1 MSYKDNDFKVYI
13 KNKEEMYKPIVTEE
27 ITIEWQRGMNAGS
40 LKFKVVKDEIIN
52 YQEGNPVVLMN
63 GDDIVF
69 VGYVWKKTRDSK
81 QIIETTCFDQLRYLK
96 NKDAIQYENKTYGE
110 LLKMICDDGLLK
122 IGTIEDTK
130 YKIPARTERDKEYF
144 QMLQVASEM
153 TTSMTGK
160 EFVLYDEKGK
170 ICLKEWKNI
179 STTDNIITYDI
190 TQDFSYETTIDGSYN
205 RIKINYVDDE
215 TQKVEPYIMEDKET
229 MKLWGRLQY
238 YAETSTKQQLKER
251 AKTLLE
257 ILNKKHRS
265 LTIQNTAGDFR
276 VRAGSLV
283 PVYFPF
289 LGDIHVNSL
298 MLVNKVTHKIKG
310 SHHFMD
316 LEVYNKDIMPQMSG
330 EGLFEGAKKRQKQ
343 ESVESPEGAT
353 SGGGASGGYTT
364 GSGKLGAKFIYPLPR
379 KARVSG
385 RFGTNRGDH
394 IHAGVD
400 LGVPVGT
407 PVRAVQGGV
416 VTRAFN
422 KWPRGK
428 AVYIKHPGGIVT
440 VSQHLS
446 SIKVKVGD
454 KIDQGQIIGLS
465 GNTGYSKGPHLHF
478 EVLVGGRP
486 RNPMKYI

>member
-1 MSYKDNDFKVYI
+1 MSYKDNNFILYI
-13 KNKEEMYKPIVTEE
+13 KNNEDLYKPIVTEE

-40 LKFKVVKDEIIN
+40 LKFKVVKDEVIS

-63 GDDIVF
+63 GNEIIF
-69 VGYVWKKTRDSK
+69 IGYVWKKNRTSK
-81 QIIETTCFDQLRYLK
+81 QIIETTCFDQLKYLK

-144 QMLQVASEM
+144 QMLQVASDL

-179 STTDNIITYDI
+179 STTDQIINYDD
-190 TQDFSYETTIDGSYN
+190 TQDFSHETTIDGSYN
-205 RIKINYVDDE
+205 RIKINYINDE
-215 TQKVEPYIMEDKET
+215 TQEVEPFIVEDKENL
-229 MKLWGRLQY
+229 KLWGRLQY
-238 YAETSTKQQLKER
+238 YAETSTKQQIKER
-251 AKTLLE
+251 AKMLLDL
-257 ILNKKHRS
+257 LNRKHRS
-265 LTIQNTAGDFR
+265 LTIKNTAGDFR

-298 MLVNKVTHKIKG
+298 MLVDKVTHKIKG

-316 LEVYNKDIMPQMSG
+316 LDVYNKDIMPQMSG
-330 EGLFEGAKKRQKQ
+330 EGLFEGAKKSSKKEEGQ
-343 ESVESPEGAT
+343 EEVV
-353 SGGGASGGYTT
+353 GGVDGGTT
-364 GSGKLGAKFIYPLPR
+364 GTGKLGSKLRYPLAK
-379 KARVSG
+379 KARVTG
-385 RFGTNRGDH
+385 KFGTNRGDH

-400 LGVPVGT
+400 FGVPVGT
-407 PVRAVQGGV
+407 PVMAIQGGV
-416 VTRAFN
+416 VT
-422 KWPRGK
+422 KISTKGPRGK
-428 AVYIKHPGGIVT
+428 AVYIKHPGGMVT
-440 VSQHLS
+440 ISQHLS
-446 SIKVKVGD
+446 SFKAKVGD
-454 KIDQGQIIGLS
+454 KVDQGQVIGLS

-478 EVLVGGRP
+478 EVLVGGKP
-486 RNPMKYI
+486 RNPLKYI